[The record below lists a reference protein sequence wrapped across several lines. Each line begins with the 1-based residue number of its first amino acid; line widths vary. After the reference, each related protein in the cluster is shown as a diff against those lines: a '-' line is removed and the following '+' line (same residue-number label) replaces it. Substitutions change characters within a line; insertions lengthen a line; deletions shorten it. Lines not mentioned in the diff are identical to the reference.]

1 MLCTLVM
8 LFLYYLSMLSAR
20 WKIVYDY
27 QPMCKLFGFVTHYSQ
42 MSAFFWLNAI
52 AYNVWNS
59 FRKLE
64 NSASRGKKLG
74 IFDERFKWYALY
86 AWGCPMICT
95 IVTIVMQNL
104 PDHVVASNPNLTLP
118 KIGDGSCTLEPI
130 WGKLFYFHIIN
141 GPILVCRFIA
151 SRTCSRASTLLVSNI
166 FLVDNLWIPN

>member
-1 MLCTLVM
+1 MLQ
-8 LFLYYLSMLSAR
+8 AR
-20 WKIVYDY
+20 WKVVYDY

-64 NSASRGKKLG
+64 NSGSREKKLG

-151 SRTCSRASTLLVSNI
+151 SSTCSRASTLLVSNI
-166 FLVDNLWIPN
+166 F